1 MASKNRIKETSVTE
15 RIDDQ
20 VKFSDDQVTWS
31 FRYKKEGLIRIYC
44 AKNYIIQCV

>member
-20 VKFSDDQVTWS
+20 VNF
-31 FRYKKEGLIRIYC
+31 KKSSALESL
-44 AKNYIIQCV
+44 AIIG